1 MTSKTDGRGN
11 TYHFEYDSLGYLTRD
26 ADPEGGYTNLSR
38 AYDST
43 GYTITAITAMGKKT
57 TYRVDQ
63 LRDGTKQFTMTDPNG
78 LKTITTDGS
87 DGTSTSSVPN
97 GMSAPTQEKP
107 DPRFGMQAPLGNVTV
122 KTPGGLQS
130 NINQFRTVTQMTGN
144 QVTGLTDSVM
154 VNGKPYRTQWDGNQR
169 MLTKISAEGRKT
181 FSFYNAKGKIVK
193 DSIPG
198 LLATLYKYDNKGRKI
213 EDNWGGRKTAYE
225 YDSLGRQSKVTDPYG
240 HSTQFFYDASDR
252 LVRTVMPDLSEVL
265 FAYDRNGNMLSLVP
279 PGKPEHTFDYSK
291 VDLETLYEPPFA
303 GDSARAT
310 AKSYNYD
317 KEITRIARP
326 DSLNMDFIY
335 GGQGSLAG
343 QPKKIV
349 YDRGQLTF
357 LYDTVKGLVTGVIS
371 PNGDS
376 LLYQYDGQMPKNVRW
391 TGSVNGNIKVRYNN
405 DMQVLAETVNN
416 TDSVNFSYD
425 KDGLLT
431 NAGALELR
439 SSSTN
444 NLLLSDT
451 LGNVITNYTY
461 SPLGE
466 IASQQA
472 LYGSTV
478 LFQVNYM
485 RDSLGR
491 ITEKTET
498 VQGASTKYDYAYDV
512 KGQLIQVSRNDT
524 IVSTYGYDGNGNRI
538 AHVPLCL
545 Y

>member
-1 MTSKTDGRGN
+1 
-11 TYHFEYDSLGYLTRD
+11 
-26 ADPEGGYTNLSR
+26 
-38 AYDST
+38 
-43 GYTITAITAMGKKT
+43 
-57 TYRVDQ
+57 
-63 LRDGTKQFTMTDPNG
+63 
-78 LKTITTDGS
+78 
-87 DGTSTSSVPN
+87 
-97 GMSAPTQEKP
+97 
-107 DPRFGMQAPLGNVTV
+107 
-122 KTPGGLQS
+122 
-130 NINQFRTVTQMTGN
+130 
-144 QVTGLTDSVM
+144 
-154 VNGKPYRTQWDGNQR
+154 
-169 MLTKISAEGRKT
+169 
-181 FSFYNAKGKIVK
+181 
-193 DSIPG
+193 
-198 LLATLYKYDNKGRKI
+198 
-213 EDNWGGRKTAYE
+213 
-225 YDSLGRQSKVTDPYG
+225 
-240 HSTQFFYDASDR
+240 
-252 LVRTVMPDLSEVL
+252 
-265 FAYDRNGNMLSLVP
+265 
-279 PGKPEHTFDYSK
+279 
-291 VDLETLYEPPFA
+291 
-303 GDSARAT
+303 
-310 AKSYNYD
+310 
-317 KEITRIARP
+317 
-326 DSLNMDFIY
+326 MDFIY